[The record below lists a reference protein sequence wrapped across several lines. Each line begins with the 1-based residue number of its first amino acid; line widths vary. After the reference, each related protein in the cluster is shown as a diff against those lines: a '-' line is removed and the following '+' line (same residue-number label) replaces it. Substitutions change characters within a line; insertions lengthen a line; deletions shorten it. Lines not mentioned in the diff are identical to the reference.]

1 MRTSFQTYPQQAVAL
16 EAELPQSPPATCRPA
31 AFVRTT
37 PVVKRAKRIHAC
49 TPQPTRVL
57 PQARIE
63 QLPLP
68 VPRPGKS
75 AIHRRM
81 YNDNV
86 AGLRQVLAQAE
97 ISSVIERRQSPPTDP
112 DGGTDPVPD
121 TPDLHPLSD
130 IGFSVY
136 SAIIMVANHLAD
148 THDVDARSFLEK
160 LEKITRPLIFKVDR
174 LLEFHK
180 MPKTRQAFLQ
190 AVDPKPFLTLIADGY
205 EGTDAVFDRINATGD
220 LIIEALAW
228 VGIEAPEGRAI
239 DWRPTTT
246 PPTAPGTPTAPA
258 AASVATFVEEPAE
271 SPGAAAAEPP
281 KARIGTKRAKKIAT
295 PRSKR

>member
-49 TPQPTRVL
+49 TPQQTRVL

-81 YNDNV
+81 YVDNI

-97 ISSVIERRQSPPTDP
+97 ISSVIGRQSPPTDP
-112 DGGTDPVPD
+112 DDGTDPVPD
-121 TPDLHPLSD
+121 TPDLHPLGD

-190 AVDPKPFLTLIADGY
+190 AVDPKPFLALIANGH

-246 PPTAPGTPTAPA
+246 PPAAPTAPGPPTAPA
-258 AASVATFVEEPAE
+258 AASVAELAE

-281 KARIGTKRAKKIAT
+281 QPRIGTKRAKKITT